1 MWNPFKIYKLSKSV
15 FKTDVDE
22 LRELSA
28 DQNGDQ
34 RLNEVQA
41 LYREM
46 MFPSN
51 LRIWRRM
58 TVSYTH
64 LTLPTIYSV

>member
-51 LRIWRRM
+51 L
-58 TVSYTH
+58 
-64 LTLPTIYSV
+64 